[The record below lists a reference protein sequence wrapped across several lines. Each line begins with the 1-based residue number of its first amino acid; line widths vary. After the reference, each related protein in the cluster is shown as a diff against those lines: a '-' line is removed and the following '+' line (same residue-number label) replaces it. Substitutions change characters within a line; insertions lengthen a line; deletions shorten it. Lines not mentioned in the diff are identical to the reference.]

1 MVKDESLGFSRL
13 RVLLYL
19 LLKHFPDLADVV
31 AHAAKDPNDS
41 QVKDYGRKV
50 QDCKSDGVVASEF
63 R

>member
-1 MVKDESLGFSRL
+1 M
-13 RVLLYL
+13 LLYL